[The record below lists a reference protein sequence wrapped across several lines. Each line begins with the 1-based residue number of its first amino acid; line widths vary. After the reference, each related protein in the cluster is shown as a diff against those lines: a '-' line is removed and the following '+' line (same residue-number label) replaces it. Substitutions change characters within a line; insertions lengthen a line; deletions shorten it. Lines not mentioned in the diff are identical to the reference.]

1 MGRNPFSLFWSH
13 LFDRLPQRGHLDR
26 QERPL
31 RRRALIFSLLTLI
44 PLLPQGAPEKIK
56 NAGEPVPVYAL
67 ATGAALHYQPGRKPA
82 YQGNNDLLATAFEG
96 SSAGP
101 GYSEEV

>member
-13 LFDRLPQRGHLDR
+13 LFDRLPQRGRL
-26 QERPL
+26 ERPL

-44 PLLPQGAPEKIK
+44 TLLPQGAPETIK
-56 NAGEPVPVYAL
+56 NAGELVPVYAL
-67 ATGAALHYQPGRKPA
+67 ATRAALHYQPGRKPA
-82 YQGNNDLLATAFEG
+82 YRGNNDLLATAFEG